1 MESEF
6 PGIIGVKMVAK
17 NILLGSLGT
26 QHEAVFAMMSLFEE
40 TYKFSETNCYIFS
53 LLNSTLV

>member
-1 MESEF
+1 MESEL
-6 PGIIGVKMVAK
+6 PGIIRLKVVAK

-26 QHEAVFAMMSLFEE
+26 KKHTSFLNQTATFF
-40 TYKFSETNCYIFS
+40 